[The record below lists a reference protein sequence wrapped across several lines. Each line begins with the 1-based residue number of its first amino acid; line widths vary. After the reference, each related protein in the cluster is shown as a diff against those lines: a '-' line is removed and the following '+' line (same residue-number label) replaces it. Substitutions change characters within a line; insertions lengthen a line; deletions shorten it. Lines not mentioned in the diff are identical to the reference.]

1 MPQLIFSNKAGIYS
15 PLKDTQSFNQACIEL
30 GPLTWTN
37 DADLDLAWLQMSTAW
52 NITV

>member
-15 PLKDTQSFNQACIEL
+15 PLKDTQLFNQACIEL

-37 DADLDLAWLQMSTAW
+37 GADLDLVWLKDEYDLD
-52 NITV
+52 ITV